1 MSYGYGG
8 RPNPYDQRDGQQ
20 GGYGGGPVS
29 GRAPPAAT
37 FGQGP
42 RPGGGGPGRYNQG
55 PAMGRDDYGSSNV
68 EMASLAQNASSFGQG
83 DQNAILNECREIDR
97 GIDQID
103 ASLNQLRML
112 QDRSLTEADTS
123 SGSSTSRQLD
133 NLSAQTMDMYRELT
147 DRVRKVKS
155 NSESRQPRNTAQV
168 GRVDRRLK
176 KAIQDYQTVEAQFRK
191 KTQDQMAR
199 QYRIVRPD
207 ADESEVRAAV
217 EDTSGNSQV
226 FQQALMQ
233 GNRMGQARAVLS
245 AVQDRHAALQRI
257 EQQMIELAQLFEQ
270 LNTLIVEQD
279 VKINAVEQKSEE
291 VVENLDKG
299 NEEIAVA
306 VQTAIKTRKKKWICL
321 GIIVAI
327 LVVVAII
334 VVVYIFVNKAAN
346 SPKRRSLMQPSILDD
361 LQMNTA
367 RAVEFA
373 GERPVS
379 RVYAQSKIVVPNSNS
394 DPSTVPL
401 AAFPGSGPHIVKSRI
416 IKKRFVLP
424 DDWSD
429 DDAPAEK

>member
-1 MSYGYGG
+1 MSYGYGE
-8 RPNPYDQRDGQQ
+8 RQNPYDQRDAPQ
-20 GGYGGGPVS
+20 GGYGGPVGG
-29 GRAPPAAT
+29 GRAPPNAT

-42 RPGGGGPGRYNQG
+42 RPGGGGSRYNQG

-68 EMASLAQNASSFGQG
+68 EMTSLTQNASSFAQG
-83 DQNAILNECREIDR
+83 DPNAILNECRDIDR

-103 ASLNQLRML
+103 ANLNQLRML
-112 QDRSLTEADTS
+112 QERSLIEADA
-123 SGSSTSRQLD
+123 SGSSTSRQLE
-133 NLSAQTMDMYRELT
+133 NLSAQTMDMYRDLT

-155 NSESRQPRNTAQV
+155 NPEGRQPRNTAQV
-168 GRVDRRLK
+168 GRIDRRLK
-176 KAIQDYQTVEAQFRK
+176 KAIQDYQTVESQFRK

-199 QYRIVRPD
+199 QYRIVRPE
-207 ADESEVRAAV
+207 ASEAEVRAAV

-233 GNRMGQARAVLS
+233 GNRMGQARSVLS

-257 EQQMIELAQLFEQ
+257 EQQIVELAQLFEQ

-279 VKINAVEQKSEE
+279 VKIATIEQKSEE

-306 VQTAIKTRKKKWICL
+306 IDTARKTRKKKWICL

-334 VVVYIFVNKAAN
+334 VVVYIMVTRPPAAPAAPAAN
-346 SPKRRSLMQPSILDD
+346 KKRSLLQRDVLDD

-367 RAVEFA
+367 RAVQFS
-373 GERPVS
+373 GDPPVA
-379 RVYAQSKIVVPNSNS
+379 RVYGQSKIVVPNANFDPNS
-394 DPSTVPL
+394 VPRPSF
-401 AAFPGSGPHIVKSRI
+401 AGSGPHILKGRRLTT
-416 IKKRFVLP
+416 RFVIP
-424 DDWSD
+424 DDSD
-429 DDAPAEK
+429 DSTS